1 MQLLPLSRAS
11 YFAANIQLFNNSEQ
25 LTIIRWLLK
34 GQLLEEINQNF
45 SEFKSSLQNASGHEL
60 ERSEIIRELLLLTA
74 KNPIEPL
81 LGGLLEICVEN
92 SIIDCLNEF
101 CEAIT
106 DELLLKINAE
116 LMIRL
121 LTYRDN
127 PNEALLTA
135 VTERIRNADSDYTF
149 EFIGKI
155 VARKEILLLEKLKEP
170 LLVFLLSP
178 VRSSEQKYDESA
190 NILRELVLLYLTKP
204 LTRSAAKKFFSMLV
218 SILPSNPNHQT
229 IDMVYLLIDL
239 IKSHNRKFKDKRT
252 YNATLKRIR
261 KWIQESEVDQQ
272 EDSRKEIDTT
282 YSANSI
288 NIPDK
293 ESEKNVLNSQRGS
306 NSEDIQ
312 VPATQG
318 IKDLPSS
325 LQLSSQNDI
334 KSSHTIKLK
343 NFPITNL
350 AQPEILAEISRSST
364 NEFLGEADGES
375 TGEGDQQANTT
386 QLDDKTIN
394 DKSIYS
400 TNNGEMQVTELQE
413 YSGVHPSKANSDQQ
427 TEVVIDKLEGVKKEL
442 VKTSLDQNLVDNDDL
457 VQCFPGESPVL
468 EDKRPKDHEKD
479 KKMGDVSSF
488 EEEGVSSS
496 TELVPTIVKSVSQQL
511 STIPKGS
518 EKADLNCSG
527 NLSTITLSS
536 NDQAM
541 TNKNGKEQRERTD
554 NLEKQDSI
562 NNINKE
568 SFMQDK
574 ITQNEPVK
582 ETALQIREDE
592 GKYRT
597 CIVERALPIINA
609 ELSDGLQNSSGIML
623 VNGLKQK
630 EGSKVDTLNHGED
643 EKVTFAEEDPQMI
656 SVNSSK
662 ENAQSIDSVPMQNAV
677 KGSVEAITTEE
688 TLTVHLRDSETT
700 EFNKMMER
708 QQRKGQKINTNDDFA
723 PVDEN
728 DRNEG
733 FLEAMEQVASRET
746 SLLKEQTEVADTS
759 VLPEIR
765 IPIFNSLKIQ
775 ESNGQIKQ
783 KLKMRL
789 QRNESM
795 PPDSPPR
802 VASNANTNN
811 VLNDSTSVG
820 KEGKY
825 DEIQLAQSH
834 IEKDGDPLLVGEGNE
849 DATSREATPSLKI
862 HFSSKKSRKLVSRLR
877 GFTPGDLNGI
887 SVEERRN
894 LRIELLDFMM
904 RLEYYSNRDDDM
916 V

>member
-1 MQLLPLSRAS
+1 
-11 YFAANIQLFNNSEQ
+11 
-25 LTIIRWLLK
+25 
-34 GQLLEEINQNF
+34 
-45 SEFKSSLQNASGHEL
+45 
-60 ERSEIIRELLLLTA
+60 
-74 KNPIEPL
+74 
-81 LGGLLEICVEN
+81 
-92 SIIDCLNEF
+92 
-101 CEAIT
+101 
-106 DELLLKINAE
+106 
-116 LMIRL
+116 
-121 LTYRDN
+121 
-127 PNEALLTA
+127 
-135 VTERIRNADSDYTF
+135 
-149 EFIGKI
+149 
-155 VARKEILLLEKLKEP
+155 
-170 LLVFLLSP
+170 
-178 VRSSEQKYDESA
+178 
-190 NILRELVLLYLTKP
+190 
-204 LTRSAAKKFFSMLV
+204 
-218 SILPSNPNHQT
+218 
-229 IDMVYLLIDL
+229 
-239 IKSHNRKFKDKRT
+239 
-252 YNATLKRIR
+252 
-261 KWIQESEVDQQ
+261 
-272 EDSRKEIDTT
+272 
-282 YSANSI
+282 
-288 NIPDK
+288 
-293 ESEKNVLNSQRGS
+293 
-306 NSEDIQ
+306 
-312 VPATQG
+312 
-318 IKDLPSS
+318 
-325 LQLSSQNDI
+325 
-334 KSSHTIKLK
+334 
-343 NFPITNL
+343 
-350 AQPEILAEISRSST
+350 
-364 NEFLGEADGES
+364 
-375 TGEGDQQANTT
+375 
-386 QLDDKTIN
+386 
-394 DKSIYS
+394 
-400 TNNGEMQVTELQE
+400 MQVTELQE

-759 VLPEIR
+759 VPV
-765 IPIFNSLKIQ
+765 SY
-775 ESNGQIKQ
+775 
-783 KLKMRL
+783 
-789 QRNESM
+789 
-795 PPDSPPR
+795 
-802 VASNANTNN
+802 T
-811 VLNDSTSVG
+811 
-820 KEGKY
+820 
-825 DEIQLAQSH
+825 H
-834 IEKDGDPLLVGEGNE
+834 LLVW
-849 DATSREATPSLKI
+849 
-862 HFSSKKSRKLVSRLR
+862 SK
-877 GFTPGDLNGI
+877 
-887 SVEERRN
+887 
-894 LRIELLDFMM
+894 
-904 RLEYYSNRDDDM
+904 
-916 V
+916 